1 MHVTWCSSLLS
12 PPLFK
17 GGIVIAS
24 ARLSVRSFVRP
35 SVCMFCSILLNHW
48 TKSNQVWCAKFSYEW
63 VVRQHSF
70 GAVPLGP
77 RGGFKGQLI
86 FEKSISKIFILNFMF
101 VLKNKRMRFSL
112 CRLCRTPGVGL
123 GVAWGQ
129 FFSQTWS
136 CGISNWKG
144 VMSRLG
150 YKLNFHRMV
159 KLVIARYSQ

>member
-24 ARLSVRSFVRP
+24 ARLSIRSFVRL
-35 SVCMFCSILLNHW
+35 SVCYALSSLTIGRNP
-48 TKSNQVWCAKFSYEW
+48 TKFG
-63 VVRQHSF
+63 VRNFHMS
-70 GAVPLGP
+70 GLCDSTLLGP
-77 RGGFKGQLI
+77 SPWGPGEVQRSTII

-101 VLKNKRMRFSL
+101 VIKNKRMRFSL
-112 CRLCRTPGVGL
+112 CRLGRTPAVGL

-129 FFSQTWS
+129 FFFANMVVWH
-136 CGISNWKG
+136 IKLKG
-144 VMSRLG
+144 MMSRTG
-150 YKLNFHRMV
+150 YKLNFHRTV